1 MVFSNFIVL
10 ERITIFLGRNDFC
23 WQKNQCTIVLCP
35 VTENI
40 LIWKHLLKRMDFC
53 WKEINLFKLQK
64 NFFWQEK
71 YYSGKNSFCFERNKF
86 YWQEISML
94 NSWRE
99 IFLSEVLILEG
110 IYSAQEFNFFW
121 QEINVLRSLKDFCR
135 PILLFWKEFIF
146 CWKNWFLLEIN
157 MLKSRKY
164 FCWHFLFSV
173 LQRIYFCPIW
183 KIFLFQSKMRQKRV
197 IFYQYFGSISKYFG

>member
-1 MVFSNFIVL
+1 MTGNISIWGKK
-10 ERITIFLGRNDFC
+10 FLGR
-23 WQKNQCTIVLCP
+23 I
-35 VTENI
+35 
-40 LIWKHLLKRMDFC
+40 DFC
-53 WKEINLFKLQK
+53 WKEIILLKFQK

-71 YYSGKNSFCFERNKF
+71 FYSGKNSFCFERKKF
-86 YWQEISML
+86 CWQEISML

-157 MLKSRKY
+157 MLKSWKY
-164 FCWHFLFSV
+164 LCWHF
-173 LQRIYFCPIW
+173 C
-183 KIFLFQSKMRQKRV
+183 FLFFKGFISV
-197 IFYQYFGSISKYFG
+197 QYERFSYSNPKCGKNAWFSTNISVQFLNISGSGATALQDKIPPWLELSLATISTAQLIWI

>member
-1 MVFSNFIVL
+1 MG
-10 ERITIFLGRNDFC
+10 RI
-23 WQKNQCTIVLCP
+23 
-35 VTENI
+35 
-40 LIWKHLLKRMDFC
+40 DFC
-53 WKEINLFKLQK
+53 WKEIILLKFQK

-71 YYSGKNSFCFERNKF
+71 FYSGKNSFCFERKKF
-86 YWQEISML
+86 CWQEISML

-110 IYSAQEFNFFW
+110 IYSAQEFNFCW

>member
-1 MVFSNFIVL
+1 MSGDRKYINL
-10 ERITIFLGRNDFC
+10 EEFFLGR
-23 WQKNQCTIVLCP
+23 I
-35 VTENI
+35 
-40 LIWKHLLKRMDFC
+40 DFC
-53 WKEINLFKLQK
+53 WKEIILLKFQK
-64 NFFWQEK
+64 KF
-71 YYSGKNSFCFERNKF
+71 YSGKNSFCFERNKF
-86 YWQEISML
+86 CWQEISML

-135 PILLFWKEFIF
+135 PILLFWKKFIF

>member
-1 MVFSNFIVL
+1 M
-10 ERITIFLGRNDFC
+10 TG
-23 WQKNQCTIVLCP
+23 
-35 VTENI
+35 NI
-40 LIWKHLLKRMDFC
+40 LIWRGEKSLGRIDFC
-53 WKEINLFKLQK
+53 WKEIILLKFQK

-71 YYSGKNSFCFERNKF
+71 FYSGKNSFCFERKKF
-86 YWQEISML
+86 CWQEISML

-146 CWKNWFLLEIN
+146 CWKNWFLLETRLRSKVFSLDN
-157 MLKSRKY
+157 MSGNDIWEPNSCPVRISESQNRKR
-164 FCWHFLFSV
+164 FCNKKV
-173 LQRIYFCPIW
+173 
-183 KIFLFQSKMRQKRV
+183 
-197 IFYQYFGSISKYFG
+197 GS